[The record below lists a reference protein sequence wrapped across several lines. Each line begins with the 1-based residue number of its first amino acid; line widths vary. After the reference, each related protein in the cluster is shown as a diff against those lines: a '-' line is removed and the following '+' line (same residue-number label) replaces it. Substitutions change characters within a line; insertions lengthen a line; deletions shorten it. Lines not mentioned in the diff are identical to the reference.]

1 MSAVTNAALIRRRN
15 ANALTNQPLQHNSLA
30 IVRDIWREVCEVATA
45 LRSAAER
52 EDTRIYTHYE
62 GWLPEDTSMD
72 VWLDSWTTL
81 VRDTYPTAS
90 LRFNPLTT
98 PSADPSFDPTA
109 SDVTDRTQARAQRP
123 TSF

>member
-1 MSAVTNAALIRRRN
+1 MR
-15 ANALTNQPLQHNSLA
+15 
-30 IVRDIWREVCEVATA
+30 
-45 LRSAAER
+45 
-52 EDTRIYTHYE
+52 E

-72 VWLDSWTTL
+72 VWLDAWTTL

-90 LRFNPLTT
+90 LRFNPQTT

-109 SDVTDRTQARAQRP
+109 SDVAARTQARAQRP